1 MTDFQETLEPQTA
14 ESARDPGQLLRSLAG
29 LKAACVLY
37 PDGHPSIDGH
47 VQLAFVQAQELIGDG
62 QGVEVDIL
70 RGIINVDGESQLQ
83 ASRIYRRVIDE
94 LAAMGID
101 SIHVDARVT
110 PGEFRALGEYLARRE
125 TEQATSE
132 SRRARYSPS
141 ARNSPGEYLARRE
154 TEQATSESVAERL
167 TSSGVAHIS
176 VGRILPVD
184 SYAPGHQWPEA
195 PEEIYDD
202 GYRESVDKA
211 RDAFEHFGRGLAP
224 GADTIQELLEV
235 IVGRA
240 AHSGIALSQV
250 LAIKSYENLTYLHS
264 VNVTLLSLRLG
275 ERIGL
280 DESTRMALA
289 EAALLHDVGK
299 TRIPLE
305 ILTKA
310 GALTDR
316 EFREIRGHPRMG
328 AEILIGLEGLS
339 PLTPI
344 VALEHHMGF
353 DGTGY
358 PDLGPERMPHPLSQ
372 IVSVVDIYESL
383 TGARSYR
390 DPVTPDKACLTLARL
405 SGKALNPALVRAFVS
420 VVTFFP
426 IGTVVRTTLGEVGVV
441 VRTYED
447 DALHPTVS
455 LVDEK
460 EPDAPTHKNVD
471 LRLRSDDGK
480 HVRQVAE
487 LLSADDFEF
496 DIPHILRS
504 ATG

>member
-1 MTDFQETLEPQTA
+1 MTDFQETLEQRTA
-14 ESARDPGQLLRSLAG
+14 ESTRDPGQLLRSLAG

-47 VQLAFVQAQELIGDG
+47 VEQAFLQAQELIGDR
-62 QGVEVDIL
+62 QRVEVDIL

-94 LAAMGID
+94 LADMGID

-125 TEQATSE
+125 I
-132 SRRARYSPS
+132 
-141 ARNSPGEYLARRE
+141 
-154 TEQATSESVAERL
+154 EQATSESVAERL
-167 TSSGVAHIS
+167 ASSGVSHIS

-195 PEEIYDD
+195 PEEIFDE

-250 LAIKSYENLTYLHS
+250 LALKSYENLTYLHS
-264 VNVTLLSLRLG
+264 VNVTLLSLRLA

-280 DESTRMALA
+280 KEPTRMALA

-299 TRIPLE
+299 TRIPIE

-358 PDLGPERMPHPLSQ
+358 PDLGPQRMPHPLSQ

-426 IGTVVRTTLGEVGVV
+426 IGTIVRTTLGEVGVV

-447 DALHPTVS
+447 DALHPTIS
-455 LVDEK
+455 LVEEK
-460 EPDAPTHKNVD
+460 EPDAPTQETVD
-471 LRLRSDDGK
+471 LRRRGDDGK
-480 HVRQVAE
+480 HLRQVAE
-487 LLSADDFEF
+487 SLSADDFEI